1 MPRLTAIS
9 SKLTSTGAKKSPV
22 VIKIY
27 TGTDFTAAHS
37 TWTFST
43 GTLSLRS
50 STLPYHSYGNSKEPT
65 LATNQLTNKTWP
77 LRAGPTVSSSTS
89 FIYVITAS
97 TATMSMTA
105 TVVATTITSITT
117 ITQQITVLSASTFSG
132 ITTGTTISF
141 DQSIGGLDAGSVYYV
156 RDLDTIST
164 GTFRVAATTGSDAL
178 ILSSTGTAR
187 ASVSEI
193 LRDSQNTGYW
203 INGVNIK
210 NPSAGR
216 EAPNG
221 YLSFPNLE
229 YIASYETA
237 LKYSYDLNQDR
248 AGGRTTNNGSYA
260 YHNYSFASA
269 WTTGT
274 AHIGSTGSAVTTGT
288 AEVSIISYLNNSLTH
303 YDGHSKILGWSL
315 DGYPIY
321 GPYGYSSPL
330 DCNSLVISMSSG
342 YKVHT
347 NPEEVG
353 ARVVDGAIDTNVY
366 PLVIFVQDYYYT
378 GTGDLDLHNGRYC
391 VTPEYPAGTYAY
403 FCSIDSTTE
412 EPMFPY
418 IIGTVYKSIPV
429 GPGQTT
435 SDTTPGGGSSPKQTN

>member
-1 MPRLTAIS
+1 MPRLSAIS
-9 SKLTSTGAKKSPV
+9 NKLTTTGAKKTPV

-65 LATNQLTNKTWP
+65 VATNQLTNKTWP
-77 LRAGPTVSSSTS
+77 LRAGPDLSSSTS
-89 FIYVITAS
+89 FIYNITAS

-105 TVVATTITSITT
+105 TVIASTITSVTT
-117 ITQQITVLSASTFSG
+117 ITQQVIVLSANTSSG

-156 RDLDTIST
+156 TDFNTISS
-164 GTFRVAATTGSDAL
+164 GTFRLAATTGSNSL
-178 ILSSTGTAR
+178 TLSSTGTAK

-193 LRDSQNTGYW
+193 LNASQNTGYW

-221 YLSFPNLE
+221 YLLFPNLE

-248 AGGRTTNNGSYA
+248 AGGRTTDNGSYA

-274 AHIGSTGSAVTTGT
+274 AHVGNTGSAFTTGT
-288 AEVSIISYLNNSLTH
+288 AEVSIIPYLNNSLIH

-321 GPYGYSSPL
+321 GPYGYSLPL

-342 YKVHT
+342 YKAHT
-347 NPEEVG
+347 NPADVD
-353 ARVVDGAIDTNVY
+353 ARTVDGAIDIDAY
-366 PLVIFVQDYYYT
+366 PLGIFVQDYHYV
-378 GTGDLDLHNGRYC
+378 GTGDLDVHNGRYC

-403 FCSIDSTTE
+403 FCSIDPITE

-435 SDTTPGGGSSPKQTN
+435 SDTTSGGGSSPKQTN